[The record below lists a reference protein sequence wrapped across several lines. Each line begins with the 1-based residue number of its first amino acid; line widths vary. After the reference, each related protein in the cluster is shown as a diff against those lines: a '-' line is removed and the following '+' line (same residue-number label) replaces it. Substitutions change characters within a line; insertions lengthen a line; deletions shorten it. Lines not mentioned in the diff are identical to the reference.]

1 MPVKSLENLLNP
13 NDDGQLGDIV
23 RRARSMGE
31 LVSQLQAVLPDDM
44 TGSIQAA
51 NIRDD
56 GELVI
61 LASSSAWAAK
71 LRFEADTLLDAARKT
86 GTSVSSCKVRV
97 SSNTRGVGNE

>member
-1 MPVKSLENLLNP
+1 MPAKSLENLLNP

-23 RRARSMGE
+23 RRAQDMGE
-31 LVSQLQAVLPDDM
+31 LVNRLQQALPDDM
-44 TGSIQAA
+44 KDCVRAA

-71 LRFEADTLLDAARKT
+71 LRFEADILLEAARKT
-86 GTSVSSCKVRV
+86 GATVTSCKVRV
-97 SSNTRGVGNE
+97 SSGSQ